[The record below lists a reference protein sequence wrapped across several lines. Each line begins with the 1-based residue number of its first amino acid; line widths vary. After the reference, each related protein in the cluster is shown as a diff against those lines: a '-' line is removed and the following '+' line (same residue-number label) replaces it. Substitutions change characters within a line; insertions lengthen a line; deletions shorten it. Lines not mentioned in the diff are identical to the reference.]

1 MLEFLKTRTR
11 YRTIAILIGIGLCSG
26 ALGGLLGLGGGA
38 FVVPA
43 LVFFLAFE
51 QHKAHGTSLA
61 VVLAM
66 SVSSVITYS
75 LHHYI
80 DLMLALQIAI
90 GGVFGAMIGG
100 GIVNR
105 IKSVALRRM
114 FSVFLLAAGLKMS
127 LDGYKMLHD
136 IYLGLAQPGA
146 ATVGLSFSLA
156 GMWLALGT
164 GVLTGFLS
172 ALLGVGGGIIMV
184 PMLTMLLRLPQQPA
198 QGISLAAMMP
208 IAFTGM
214 LKHHKLGNVDLTV
227 AKWTSVGAV
236 IGGVAGSCVA
246 NALDPGRLKIA
257 FGVFVVLMAALM
269 AMKRK

>member
-1 MLEFLKTRTR
+1 MFNVLKTRTR
-11 YRTIAILIGIGLCSG
+11 YRTIAILVGIGLCSG
-26 ALGGLLGLGGGA
+26 TLGGLLGLGGGA
-38 FVVPA
+38 FLVPA
-43 LVFFLAFE
+43 MVFFLAFG

-66 SVSSVITYS
+66 SISSVITYS

-90 GGVFGAMIGG
+90 GGVLGAMVGCVV
-100 GIVNR
+100 VNK

-114 FSVFLLAAGLKMS
+114 FSVFLLTAGVKMS

-136 IYLGLAQPGA
+136 ISLGVAQP
-146 ATVGLSFSLA
+146 ATVVLSFSIA
-156 GMWLALGT
+156 GILLALGT
-164 GVLTGFLS
+164 GLLTGFLS

-214 LKHHKLGNVDLTV
+214 VKHHKLGNVDLQV
-227 AKWTSVGAV
+227 AKWTSLGAIV
-236 IGGVAGSCVA
+236 GGVAGASVA
-246 NALDPGRLKIA
+246 NSLDPGRLKIA
-257 FGVFVVLMAALM
+257 FGIFAALM
-269 AMKRK
+269 AVLMTMKRK